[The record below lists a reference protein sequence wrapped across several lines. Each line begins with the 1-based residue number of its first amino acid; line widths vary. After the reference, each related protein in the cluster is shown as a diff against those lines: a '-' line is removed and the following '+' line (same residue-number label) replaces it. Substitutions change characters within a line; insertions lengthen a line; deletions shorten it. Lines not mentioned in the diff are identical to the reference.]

1 MNIIN
6 VACPTF
12 KTAESYGRLAG
23 EIAGH
28 LAGMGY
34 HVNRIGGAGLVDGAR
49 FFPATGGLVMG
60 YPTLFPGFGGLVNAG
75 PKLALTMFEST
86 QIPSEWIEPLN
97 ACNRIVVPARWLVEV
112 FRQSGVES
120 PVEVAP
126 LGISNTFMVPKLR
139 RFTTPFTFLAIGDRG
154 YRKGWWHALRAFT
167 NAFGKDTRYRLIIK
181 ARGGHADALAGIS
194 NPNIEVITDEYTDA
208 QMLDLYHR
216 SHVMVFPTCAEGFGF
231 PPREFAATGG
241 VALAT
246 DFGGTAD
253 DIEHWGIPIPYTLSE
268 AWLNHHDWDEKKG
281 QLGLWAEPDVDALA
295 DLMHHVASHYD
306 EAYAPFGL
314 RAAGYCLSHYT
325 WKRTTQIIDR
335 AWKKVLD
342 DASHTRR
349 ETAVPA

>member
-1 MNIIN
+1 MKTIN

-23 EIAGH
+23 EIATY

-49 FFPATGGLVMG
+49 FMPVAGGLVMG
-60 YPTLFPGFGGLVNAG
+60 YPTLYQGFGGLVNAG

-86 QIPSEWIEPLN
+86 QLPPNWAEPLN
-97 ACNRIVVPARWLVEV
+97 ACSRVVVPAKWLVEV
-112 FRQSGVES
+112 FRQSGVEV

-139 RFTTPFTFLAIGDRG
+139 RFTTPFTFLTIGDRG

-167 NAFGKDTRYRLIIK
+167 NAFGKDMRYRLIIK
-181 ARGGHADALAGIS
+181 ARGGHTAALAGIS
-194 NPNIEVITDEYTDA
+194 NPNVEIITDEYSDA
-208 QMLDLYHR
+208 QMLELYHR
-216 SHVMVFPTCAEGFGF
+216 SHVMLFPSCAEGFGF

-253 DIEHWGIPIPYTLSE
+253 DIEHWGIPIPYALTE
-268 AWLNHHDWDEKKG
+268 AWENHDEWKDH
-281 QLGLWAEPDVDALA
+281 LGLWADPDVDALA
-295 DLMHHVASHYD
+295 DLMHHVASHFD
-306 EAYAPFGL
+306 DAYASFGL

-325 WKRTTQIIDR
+325 WKRCTQIIDR
-335 AWKKVLD
+335 AWNKVLD
-342 DASHTRR
+342 DASNARR
-349 ETAVPA
+349 ENAVPA